1 MYSTNSNY
9 FKTHDRYFYQGSE
22 MDKEVK
28 GYGNSYTTTF
38 RQLDPRLGRWM
49 SLDPVFQ
56 PHQSPY
62 NSMDNNPII
71 YNDPKGLSVKD
82 WIGKK
87 NNDGTTS
94 WKWDENVTSPSQ
106 LPEGYTEYAKPGKE
120 VTSIT
125 GEQLKL
131 LDKGKIA
138 KKQSSDEM
146 TIYPNQPIDLT
157 QNSQGFEPNPTVEQT
172 QGMGVIP
179 VLVYQ
184 AGYTNQ
190 WIRNLH
196 ADINFQITNRSLNQ
210 LGMGAMGLLAAP
222 FVVEGG
228 TLMVGQLTGEYGI
241 TTQVAAW
248 YRVGN
253 TLADATN
260 QAIDMSVN
268 GGSWNYGSTIGNL
281 AFSNPFTSAAPGTI
295 YKVMNDKNVHQNI
308 NSHFGNYLI
317 SVAGNYVS
325 GGISK
330 INPQFISGGM
340 KHGLSG
346 FGAPLLINTVTG
358 GILNFKTN

>member
-1 MYSTNSNY
+1 MQRTHSINSI
-9 FKTHDRYFYQGSE
+9 THDRYFYQGSE

-28 GYGNSYTTTF
+28 GDGNSYTTTF

-196 ADINFQITNRSLNQ
+196 ADINFQITKSCNSLEVR
-210 LGMGAMGLLAAP
+210 A
-222 FVVEGG
+222 
-228 TLMVGQLTGEYGI
+228 Y
-241 TTQVAAW
+241 
-248 YRVGN
+248 
-253 TLADATN
+253 
-260 QAIDMSVN
+260 
-268 GGSWNYGSTIGNL
+268 
-281 AFSNPFTSAAPGTI
+281 
-295 YKVMNDKNVHQNI
+295 
-308 NSHFGNYLI
+308 
-317 SVAGNYVS
+317 
-325 GGISK
+325 
-330 INPQFISGGM
+330 
-340 KHGLSG
+340 
-346 FGAPLLINTVTG
+346 
-358 GILNFKTN
+358 